1 MHSEYFSTQE
11 FSFWSYFSHKTATE
25 LMDRVN
31 ESHDSLVVDMK
42 AKVETMLSSCKTE
55 REKASC
61 ARAGAAGCSFF
72 GDNVG
77 KVISPRLVF

>member
-1 MHSEYFSTQE
+1 
-11 FSFWSYFSHKTATE
+11 
-25 LMDRVN
+25 MDRVN